1 MGKGLN
7 LINKNNRANV
17 PEKKE
22 CSIKLSG
29 MRIFWE
35 SAKKTLSQFSSS
47 NLKVSAVLGCHSK
60 QSDYD

>member
-1 MGKGLN
+1 MEKGLN

-22 CSIKLSG
+22 STMKLSG

-35 SAKKTLSQFSSS
+35 SAKKKL
-47 NLKVSAVLGCHSK
+47 
-60 QSDYD
+60 